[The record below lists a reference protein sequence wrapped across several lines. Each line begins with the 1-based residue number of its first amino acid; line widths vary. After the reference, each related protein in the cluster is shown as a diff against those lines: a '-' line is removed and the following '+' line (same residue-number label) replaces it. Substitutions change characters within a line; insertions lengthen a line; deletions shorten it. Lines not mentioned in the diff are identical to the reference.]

1 MNLNEIEENKRITAE
16 ENQISLEE
24 YEMILQQQI
33 SQKTKEELKIKKI
46 LDEWKMVYLQT
57 LPHSP
62 QRFEQKKKLLRLK
75 MEYGL
80 SNLAIV
86 FDENGNIQE

>member
-16 ENQISLEE
+16 ENGITLEE
-24 YEMILQQQI
+24 YEMILQQI
-33 SQKTKEELKIKKI
+33 AQKTKEELKIKKI
-46 LDEWKMVYLQT
+46 LDEWKMAYLQT